1 MRNKPGI
8 GCTILRGGVLL
19 CLLLVW
25 AWCSMALFYALPVN
39 EWLRACLAF
48 GFVLLLPA
56 CFWFF
61 RGFYKAL
68 VLCLVCL
75 SVFFFWWQTLQ
86 ATNDKEWA
94 ADVARIPHGEIQGDT
109 LLLHNVR
116 DFKYNQKDKTT
127 EEWQGND
134 QWESRKYNLDKIQG
148 LDLFLSYWASDHIAH
163 VIMSWDFGEDQH
175 LAISIETRKDIH
187 QEYSAVKGF
196 FKQFELSYV
205 AADEKDLIRLR
216 TNFRKERV
224 YLYRLLV
231 SKEKARALLE
241 AYIEEMNSLVSTP
254 EFYNALT
261 RNCTTAIFLH
271 TEAINPDDPPPL
283 DWRIVVSGHLDELL
297 YEKGL
302 VSQQL
307 PFAELRKQSRVDLR
321 MQLLGEQDFS
331 KLLRTAQ
338 KKEQ

>member
-1 MRNKPGI
+1 
-8 GCTILRGGVLL
+8 
-19 CLLLVW
+19 
-25 AWCSMALFYALPVN
+25 MALFFALPVG
-39 EWLRACLAF
+39 EWLRAVLAF

-56 CFWFF
+56 SFGFF
-61 RGFYKAL
+61 RRFNKAL
-68 VLCLVCL
+68 AFCLVCL
-75 SVFFFWWQTLQ
+75 AVFFLWWQTLQ
-86 ATNDKEWA
+86 ATNNKEWA
-94 ADVARIPHGEIQGDT
+94 ADVSRIAHGEIKGDT

-116 DFKYNQKDKTT
+116 DFSYTKKDETI

-134 QWESRKYNLDKIQG
+134 QWESREYNLAAIQG

-205 AADEKDLIRLR
+205 AAGEKDIIRLR
-216 TNFRKERV
+216 TNYRKERV

-231 SKEKARALLE
+231 SNDKARALLE
-241 AYIEEMNSLVSTP
+241 AYIAEMNSLVSTP

-261 RNCTTAIFLH
+261 RNCTTAIILH

-283 DWRIVVSGHLDELL
+283 DWRVIVSGHLDELL

-302 VSQQL
+302 VSQKL
-307 PFAELRKQSRVDLR
+307 PFAELRKQNRVDLR
-321 MQLLGEQDFS
+321 MQLPGEQDFS
-331 KLLRTAQ
+331 KSLRNR
-338 KKEQ
+338 